1 MVLILIILQI
11 TGGGFLNYNPPEILG
26 AGGPDA
32 YGYRWIDSD
41 TTGGPIYNWI
51 DISGIGTEVT
61 GLGDDNVVGFFPI
74 GFDFPYYWYTVN
86 SFYVGSNGYIAF
98 GDNTLEAAPFPQI
111 PNTARPNNFLAPFMS
126 DLDFSA
132 GSPSC
137 YYWTNAAQDTFIIA
151 YHDVQFWAS
160 GSSLNTFEIILTK
173 ADSAITF
180 QYHTQQGLPSG
191 GWSDGLSVGIE
202 NIAGNI
208 GLQYNHDQQPPVN
221 AIHSDLAVYFYPP
234 DSTTYEAHDISVV
247 KIMNDISGGFFVYN
261 GDPVDFWGA
270 IMNTGNQ
277 TESGFDVYCEIKN
290 ASSQVVFSDTIAII
304 SISPNEIDSLVFSP
318 AWSTTTD
325 GLYSMKVKSL
335 LTDMVPENDSIFV
348 EFRVITYPAELLY
361 DIGYAHTGMAWN
373 GPNSGYGT
381 KFIPPKYP
389 VKINTVR
396 FNVNSTTSSPNITV
410 QIMDD
415 DGPNGDPGTI
425 LYETVV
431 LVTAPIWYDIDV
443 SSQNIQITSGG
454 FYVGCIS
461 DQASDPYFGMDTL
474 FPSGRQTW
482 EFTGVWAP
490 YRDKETD
497 DVLIHAVVELGTGVE
512 ETELVIT
519 DDIMNITASPNPFS
533 KVTAVTVAPSCK
545 KMAIYDASG
554 RLVRNLEVKDRIASW
569 DGCNNVGQKMSQG
582 IYFVISD
589 SDQIIKLVF
598 VK

>member
-41 TTGGPIYNWI
+41 TTGGPTYNWI
-51 DISGIGTEVT
+51 DISGIGTAVT

-151 YHDVQFWAS
+151 YHDVQFWVS

-569 DGCNNVGQKMSQG
+569 DGCNNVGKKMSQG
-582 IYFVISD
+582 IYFAISD

>member
-1 MVLILIILQI
+1 MVLILVILQI
-11 TGGGFLNYNPPEILG
+11 TGGGFLNYNLPEILG
-26 AGGPDA
+26 TGGPDA
-32 YGYRWIDSD
+32 YGYQWIDSD
-41 TTGGPIYNWI
+41 TTGGPTYNWI
-51 DISGIGTEVT
+51 DISGIGTEII
-61 GLGDDNVVGFFPI
+61 GLGDDNVVGPVPI
-74 GFDFPYYWYTVN
+74 GFDFSYYWYTVN

-126 DLDFSA
+126 DLNFSA
-132 GSPSC
+132 GSPGC

-151 YHDVQFWAS
+151 YNNVQFWGV

-180 QYHTQQGLPSG
+180 QYHTQQGVPYG

-208 GLQYNHDQQPPVN
+208 GLQYNHDQQPSVN

-261 GDPVDFWGA
+261 DDPVDFWGV
-270 IMNTGNQ
+270 IKNTGNQ

-290 ASSQVVFSDTIAII
+290 ASSQVVFSDTIAIT
-304 SISPNEIDSLVFSP
+304 SINPNEIDSLVFSP
-318 AWSTTTD
+318 TWSTTTD
-325 GLYSMKVKSL
+325 GLYSMKVQSL

-361 DIGYAHTGMAWN
+361 DIGYSHTGMAWN
-373 GPNSGYGT
+373 GPNSGYGA
-381 KFIPPKYP
+381 KFVPPKYP
-389 VKINTVR
+389 VKINTAR
-396 FNVNSTTSSPNITV
+396 FNINSTTSSPNVTV

-415 DGPNGDPGTI
+415 DGSNGDPGTI

-443 SSQNIQITSGG
+443 SSQNILITSGG

-461 DQASDPYFGMDTL
+461 NQASDPYFGMDTL

-482 EFTGVWAP
+482 EYTGVWAP

-512 ETELVIT
+512 ETELVTT

-569 DGCNNVGQKMSQG
+569 DGCSNVGKQMSQG
-582 IYFVISD
+582 IYFAISD

>member
-41 TTGGPIYNWI
+41 TTGGPTYNWI

-86 SFYVGSNGYIAF
+86 TFYVGSNGYIAF

-318 AWSTTTD
+318 VWSTTTD

-373 GPNSGYGT
+373 GPNSGYGA

-389 VKINTVR
+389 VKINTAR

-545 KMAIYDASG
+545 KMTIYDASG

-569 DGCNNVGQKMSQG
+569 DGCNNVGKKMSQG
-582 IYFVISD
+582 IYFAISD

>member
-41 TTGGPIYNWI
+41 TTGGPTYNWI

-373 GPNSGYGT
+373 GPNSGYGA

-389 VKINTVR
+389 VKINTAR

-533 KVTAVTVAPSCK
+533 EVTAVTVAPSCK
-545 KMAIYDASG
+545 KMMIYDASG

-569 DGCNNVGQKMSQG
+569 DGCNNVGKKMSQG
-582 IYFVISD
+582 IYFAISD

>member
-41 TTGGPIYNWI
+41 TTGGPTYNWI
-51 DISGIGTEVT
+51 DISGIGTAVT

-569 DGCNNVGQKMSQG
+569 DGCNNVGKKMSQG
-582 IYFVISD
+582 IYFAISD